1 MSSPSDE
8 FEVTSSFLA
17 TIDVLEKS
25 ITGRWIEDKE
35 DLDELRTDRSK
46 TVEPKSEG
54 VQSAA
59 RGTHERRPNG
69 DGDDCDDEEQLERK
83 SARAGLPVVRGRTKA
98 TVGSSGVGREEV
110 MDSQWIDSPFCMS
123 TQAARAFAAAA
134 PRVSRAKR
142 WANQPAATDDGA
154 GASTW
159 DESPASS
166 WSPASP
172 SSSPLQS
179 GFSLLPPAL

>member
-8 FEVTSSFLA
+8 FEITSSFLA

-25 ITGRWIEDKE
+25 VTGRWIEKKE
-35 DLDELRTDRSK
+35 DLEELRTGRSM

-59 RGTHERRPNG
+59 RG

-83 SARAGLPVVRGRTKA
+83 SARAALPAVRGRTKA
-98 TVGSSGVGREEV
+98 TVGSGDREEV

-134 PRVSRAKR
+134 PLVSHAKR
-142 WANQPAATDDGA
+142 WANQVAATDDGA